1 MALLLISLVI
11 VPASDKLSRK
21 RAFTKR
27 LGLQSMFHMVIQKT
41 IYGGECASARVNEW
55 VSEYVIRWPICFSAV
70 WNVLTDLVRSGTVW
84 FGLDRRL
91 LSQVKSLYQSES
103 HFSFS

>member
-1 MALLLISLVI
+1 MALLLISHVI

-55 VSEYVIRWPICFSAV
+55 VSEYVISNGSRPELRKKPPG
-70 WNVLTDLVRSGTVW
+70 N
-84 FGLDRRL
+84 
-91 LSQVKSLYQSES
+91 K
-103 HFSFS
+103 